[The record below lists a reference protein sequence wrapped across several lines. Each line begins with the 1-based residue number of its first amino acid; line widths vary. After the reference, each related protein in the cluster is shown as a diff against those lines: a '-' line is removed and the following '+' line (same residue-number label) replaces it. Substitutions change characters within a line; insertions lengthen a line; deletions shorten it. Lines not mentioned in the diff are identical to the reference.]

1 MTITIKETFG
11 AHPGAELEVIDE
23 GDKVRVRVREPHGKA
38 SIFLTLGQI
47 IALREGLSALLEK
60 TTVVDAARAL
70 VRARDA
76 MQDRAGDAAA
86 MTIAHGP
93 EYEVLVAAIK
103 RHDEASPLAV
113 DPALRWPVLRAS
125 QVKIGDE
132 P

>member
-1 MTITIKETFG
+1 MTILQLQETFG
-11 AHPGAELEVIDE
+11 AHPSAELEMIDE

-38 SIFLTLGQI
+38 SIFLTLGEVITVKERLVEFLAQ
-47 IALREGLSALLEK
+47 

-70 VRARDA
+70 VKAHDA
-76 MQDRAGDAAA
+76 MRERAGEAAA

-103 RHDEASPLAV
+103 RHDEASPLTA
-113 DPALRWPVLRAS
+113 WPVLRAPKS
-125 QVKIGDE
+125 GDE